1 MLPVFIISQV
11 SGYLSPLELGEQDYR
26 EYAHL
31 EGYVVSPAH
40 GGPIPVYVKF
50 LVEVLD
56 RDYYERGDFEVVM
69 AYLSPRGEVRIV
81 LDRGLRN
88 ELVALLDEVKRKDCT
103 SGSILN
109 TLMDVEIFVDPMGA
123 GTPYYQEQERTNF
136 FRRLFRRGVDIYLA
150 CYKDGDRDFLVF
162 YPQSDYAEPMDPLY
176 YTTTIPALYL
186 DFSSLHFLRRILSKD
201 YILKRISETE
211 KR

>member
-1 MLPVFIISQV
+1 MLLVFIISQV

-31 EGYVVSPAH
+31 EGYVISPAH
-40 GGPIPVYVKF
+40 GDPIPVYVKF
-50 LVEVLD
+50 LVEVLN
-56 RDYYERGDFEVVM
+56 RDYYKRGDFEVVM

-88 ELVALLDEVKRKDCT
+88 ELVTFLDEVKRKDCT

-109 TLMDVEIFVDPMGA
+109 TLMDVEIFVDPMGS
-123 GTPYYQEQERTNF
+123 GMPYYQERDRTNF

-150 CYKDGDRDFLVF
+150 CYRDGDRDFLVF
-162 YPQSDYAEPMDPLY
+162 YPQSEFAEPMDPLY
-176 YTTTIPALYL
+176 YTTMIPALYL
-186 DFSSLHFLRRILSKD
+186 DFSSLQSLRRILSKE
-201 YILKRISETE
+201 YIREWISGW
-211 KR
+211 